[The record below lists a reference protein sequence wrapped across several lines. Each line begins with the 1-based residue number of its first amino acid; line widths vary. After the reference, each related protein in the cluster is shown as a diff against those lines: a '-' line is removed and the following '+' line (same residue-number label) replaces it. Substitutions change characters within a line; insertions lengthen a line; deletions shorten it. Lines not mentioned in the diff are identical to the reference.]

1 MIQDIAKFLTNPLLY
16 IWIGLL
22 VSLYKFSENRR
33 RLIALN
39 IMFYCLCIGFSGS
52 VLKSLWY
59 VNDMYDENVVYDA
72 AILLSGVIEPVN
84 PKSIGDTGY
93 DFDLT
98 TIDRRLVRA
107 TGFVKSGHAKLLLF
121 GNGPVRNGPVGNFD
135 EGPLIRKFAEFQGL
149 KEDEI
154 ETYGDVRR
162 TVDEANG
169 VKIFLEENKYK
180 KVILITSPNH
190 MRRALAMFNKAG
202 IYPDQYSGV
211 THSYKIRW
219 KDFIPAGSGVRYTQG
234 FFHELFGYV
243 GYYLKGDI

>member
-16 IWIGLL
+16 FWIGLL

-52 VLKSLWY
+52 ALKSLWY

-72 AILLSGVIEPVN
+72 AILLGGVIEPVN
-84 PKSIGDTGY
+84 PKSIGDTDY
-93 DFDLT
+93 DFDLA
-98 TIDRRLVRA
+98 TITRRLVTA

-121 GNGPVRNGPVGNFD
+121 GNWPAGDYD

-162 TVDEANG
+162 TVDEANS
-169 VKIFLEENKYK
+169 VKIFLEKNKYK
-180 KVILITSPNH
+180 KVILITSAIH
-190 MRRALAMFNKAG
+190 MRRALAMFNKVG
-202 IYPDQYSGV
+202 IFPDSYSGV
-211 THSYKIRW
+211 THSYIYNIRW
-219 KDFIPAGSGVRYTQG
+219 KDFIPTSSGVGHVQG
-234 FFHELFGYV
+234 FFYELFGYV
-243 GYYLKGDI
+243 GYYLKGNI

>member
-1 MIQDIAKFLTNPLLY
+1 
-16 IWIGLL
+16 
-22 VSLYKFSENRR
+22 
-33 RLIALN
+33 
-39 IMFYCLCIGFSGS
+39 MFYCLCIGFTGKT
-52 VLKSLWY
+52 LKFLWY
-59 VNDMYDENVVYDA
+59 VNDKYDENVVYDA
-72 AILLSGVIEPVN
+72 AILLGGVIEPVN

-93 DFDLT
+93 DFDLPAIT
-98 TIDRRLVRA
+98 RRLVTA

-121 GNGPVRNGPVGNFD
+121 GNKLAGDYD

>member
-16 IWIGLL
+16 FWIVLL
-22 VSLYKFSENRR
+22 IFLYKSRGNRK
-33 RLIALN
+33 RLIILN

-52 VLKSLWY
+52 ALRSLWY

-72 AILLSGVIEPVN
+72 AILLGGVIEPVN

-93 DFDLT
+93 DFDLSS
-98 TIDRRLVRA
+98 IDKRLVTA

-121 GNGPVRNGPVGNFD
+121 GNWSTENYD

-149 KEDEI
+149 KEDEL

-162 TVDEANG
+162 TVDEANA

-180 KVILITSPNH
+180 KVILITSPIH
-190 MRRALAMFNKAG
+190 MRRALAIFNKVG
-202 IYPDQYSGV
+202 IFPDSYSGVGV
-211 THSYKIRW
+211 THSYKLSW
-219 KDFIPAGSGVRYTQG
+219 THFIPTGSGVRGVQG
-234 FFHELFGYV
+234 VFHELFGYV
-243 GYYLKGDI
+243 GYYLRGDI

>member
-16 IWIGLL
+16 FWIVLL
-22 VSLYKFSENRR
+22 IFLYKSRGNRR
-33 RLIALN
+33 RLIILN

-52 VLKSLWY
+52 ALKSLWY
-59 VNDMYDENVVYDA
+59 VNDKYDENVVYDA
-72 AILLSGVIEPVN
+72 AILLGGVIDPVN
-84 PKSIGDTGY
+84 PKSIGDTGH

-98 TIDRRLVRA
+98 SITGRLVMG

-121 GNGPVRNGPVGNFD
+121 GNWPTGDYD

-149 KEDEI
+149 KEDQI

-162 TVDEANG
+162 TVDEANA

-180 KVILITSPNH
+180 KLILITSPIH
-190 MRRALAMFNKAG
+190 MRRALAMFNKVG
-202 IYPDQYSGV
+202 IFPDSYSGV
-211 THSYKIRW
+211 THYSYKIRW
-219 KDFIPAGSGVRYTQG
+219 TEFIPTGAGAGHVQG

-243 GYYLKGDI
+243 GYYLKGNI

>member
-16 IWIGLL
+16 IWIVLL
-22 VSLYKFSENRR
+22 IFLYKSRGNGR

-52 VLKSLWY
+52 ALRSLWC

-72 AILLSGVIEPVN
+72 AILLGGVIEPAN
-84 PKSIGDTGY
+84 PKLIGDTGY

-98 TIDRRLVRA
+98 TINKRLVTA

-121 GNGPVRNGPVGNFD
+121 GNWPTRDYD

-149 KEDEI
+149 KEGEM

-162 TVDEANG
+162 TVDEANA

-180 KVILITSPNH
+180 KVILITSPIH
-190 MRRALAMFNKAG
+190 MRRALAIFNKVG
-202 IYPDQYSGV
+202 IFPDSYSGVGV
-211 THSYKIRW
+211 THSYKISW
-219 KDFIPAGSGVRYTQG
+219 THFIPTGGGAGQVQG

-243 GYYLKGDI
+243 GYYLKGNI

>member
-33 RLIALN
+33 RLIVLN
-39 IMFYCLCIGFSGS
+39 IIFYCLCIGFSGS
-52 VLKSLWY
+52 ALRYSWY
-59 VNDMYDENVVYDA
+59 VTDKYDENVVYDA
-72 AILLSGVIEPVN
+72 AILLGGVIEPVN

-93 DFDLT
+93 DFSLSS
-98 TIDRRLVRA
+98 INKRLVTA

-121 GNGPVRNGPVGNFD
+121 GNCFTKNYD
-135 EGPLIRKFAEFQGL
+135 EGPIIRKFAEFQGL

-162 TVDEANG
+162 TVDEVNG
-169 VKIFLEENKYK
+169 VKIFLEKNKYK
-180 KVILITSPNH
+180 KVILITSAIH

-202 IYPDQYSGV
+202 IFPDSYSGD
-211 THSYKIRW
+211 THSYKISW
-219 KDFIPAGSGVRYTQG
+219 KNFIPTAGGAKHVQG
-234 FFHELFGYV
+234 FLYELFGYV
-243 GYYLKGDI
+243 GYYLKGNI